1 MIERKMMHRENNEG
15 DVIDAITED
24 VDRVAISDNNLSAE
38 KQQTCGNCGKEGT
51 NLNICNKLL
60 RL

>member
-1 MIERKMMHRENNEG
+1 MIEQKMMHRKNNEG

-24 VDRVAISDNNLSAE
+24 VDRVAISDNNLSGPE

-51 NLNICNKLL
+51 NLNNICN
-60 RL
+60 